1 MATKK
6 DETKPAEKIEELNLD
21 QKVTLKSIADWETGF
36 ARIADGSGDVR
47 IMPRGTVRLS
57 RNEIIAQVQN
67 GNALI
72 GGVDGLGSH
81 ATLYIDDKPTR
92 IEVGFED
99 DKKTQ
104 LMFTDDLITE
114 LFKIKDQDKFVEAFS
129 QSIVT
134 RAEKKAAIRAI
145 SEMGLNDYNKIRF
158 IEEYTGYKVN

>member
-6 DETKPAEKIEELNLD
+6 EEATKPVEEKELNLD

-36 ARIADGSGDVR
+36 ARIADGTGDVR

-72 GGVDGLGSH
+72 GGVDGMGSH
-81 ATLYIDDKPTR
+81 ATLYIEDKPTR

-99 DKKTQ
+99 GTKTQ
-104 LMFTDDLITE
+104 LVFTDGLIAD
-114 LFKIKDQDKFVEAFS
+114 LFKIKDQKKFTEEFMK
-129 QSIVT
+129 SIVT
-134 RAEKKAAIRAI
+134 RAEKKAAIRTI
-145 SEMGLNDYNKIRF
+145 TEMNLNDYNKIRF
-158 IEEYTGYKVN
+158 VEEYTGYKLQ